1 MQEQSIEKL
10 QEEFERFIQFAEVLD
25 KQSRRYFVAYLREL
39 LLAEPMEE
47 DSLQSEYFNYFK
59 EALNDLFRDDELRN
73 LAQENKLLGEQIL
86 VDTLH
91 WFRKT
96 YGELS
101 KKHPYEDE
109 QRELESWG
117 VRHLRQFCQ
126 SYNYLIQKVSAYYSR
141 EEIDPSFH
149 QTKFKSIIN
158 ERSYEELSEE
168 ESAQIERVLKD
179 LLSQWDARLS
189 AKIFTWQM
197 KHLREAKEEFQGK
210 VEAKV
215 QEFKKLSS
223 LIKPFTEHIGR
234 YWDMSRALWE
244 EQTLDLIKMY
254 DALLKDE
261 KELKRLA
268 DLLGSLREAELET
281 EEEHYEKVL
290 EFKEWHKDPNL
301 RTEIVGVNYG
311 SDLNNVLPTEIALFG
326 EQSEW
331 QFLKRFAD
339 EQLQINQFEDRVL
352 QSSTRVYSESFQRVK
367 KKEKG
372 PFIVCVD
379 TSGSMEG
386 EPERIAKV
394 LCFAILKMA
403 AADERRAFLINFS
416 SGIHTIDLYNLVD
429 SINEVAAFL
438 QKSFHGGTDIS
449 LALNEALQ
457 QLETHGYRDADVL
470 VISDFIMYKISDDL
484 KMAMEKQQHNRGT
497 QFHSLVITDQTNEE
511 VISQFD
517 NAWTYDP
524 YKKGVLKRIY
534 GDLKSLSS
542 RKI

>member
-1 MQEQSIEKL
+1 MQQSLEKL
-10 QEEFERFIQFAEVLD
+10 ESEYERFIQFAEVLD
-25 KQSRRYFVAYLREL
+25 KATRRYFVAYLRKQL
-39 LLAEPMEE
+39 LNTPLEEE
-47 DSLQSEYFNYFK
+47 DLQSDYFDYFK
-59 EALNDLFRDDELRN
+59 EALEDLFIDEDLQN
-73 LAQENKLLGEQIL
+73 LARENKLLGEQVL

-101 KKHPYEDE
+101 KKHPFEDE
-109 QRELESWG
+109 QRELGSWG

-126 SYNYLIQKVSAYYSR
+126 SYNYLIQKVSSYYSSL
-141 EEIDPSFH
+141 EIDPSFH
-149 QTKFKSIIN
+149 QQKFKDIIADRN
-158 ERSYEELSEE
+158 YEALNDEDKQ
-168 ESAQIERVLKD
+168 QIERILKD
-179 LLSQWDARLS
+179 LLAQWDARLQ
-189 AKIFTWQM
+189 AKILNFQM
-197 KHLREAKEEFQGK
+197 RHLREAKKEFQNK
-210 VEAKV
+210 LEAKV

-244 EQTLDLIKMY
+244 EQTLDLINLY
-254 DALLKDE
+254 DRLLEDE
-261 KELKRLA
+261 EELRKLA
-268 DLLGSLREAELET
+268 DLLGSLREAELEM

-290 EFKEWHKDPNL
+290 EFKEWVKDPNL
-301 RTEIVGVNYG
+301 RSEIVGVSYG
-311 SDLNNVLPTEIALFG
+311 NDLNNVLPSEVALFG
-326 EQSEW
+326 DKSEW

-339 EQLQINQFEDRVL
+339 EQLQVNHYQDRVL
-352 QSSTRVYSESFQRVK
+352 QSSSRVYRESFQSVK

-449 LALNEALQ
+449 LALNESLQ

-497 QFHSLVITDQTNEE
+497 QFHSLVITDQANEE

-517 NAWTYDP
+517 NAWSYDP
-524 YKKGVLKRIY
+524 YKKGVVKQIY
-534 GDLKSLSS
+534 GDLKAISG
-542 RKI
+542 RNI

>member
-1 MQEQSIEKL
+1 MQEKSLEKL

-25 KQSRRYFVAYLREL
+25 KPSRRYFVAYLREQ

-47 DSLQSEYFNYFK
+47 ETLQSEYFNYFK
-59 EALNDLFRDDELRN
+59 EALNDLFQDEDLRT
-73 LAQENKLLGEQIL
+73 LAKDNQLLGEQIL

-101 KKHPYEDE
+101 KKHPFEDE

-117 VRHLRQFCQ
+117 IRHLRQFCK
-126 SYNYLIQKVSAYYSR
+126 SYNYLIQKVSSYYLR

-149 QTKFKSIIN
+149 QDKFKALIGD
-158 ERSYEELSEE
+158 RSFEDLSAQECE
-168 ESAQIERVLKD
+168 QIERVFND
-179 LLSQWDARLS
+179 LLAQWDARLT
-189 AKIFTWQM
+189 AKIFTFQM
-197 KHLREAKEEFQGK
+197 KHLREAKDQFQSK
-210 VEAKV
+210 MESKV

-244 EQTLDLIKMY
+244 EQTLDLIKLY
-254 DALLKDE
+254 DALLRDE

-268 DLLGSLREAELET
+268 DLLGSMRKAELEM

-290 EFKEWHKDPNL
+290 EFKEWRKDPNL
-301 RTEIVGVNYG
+301 RTEIVGVSHG
-311 SDLNNVLPTEIALFG
+311 KDLNNVLPTEVALFG
-326 EQSEW
+326 GHSEW

-339 EQLQINQFEDRVL
+339 EQLQVNQFEDQVL
-352 QSSTRVYSESFQRVK
+352 EESTRVYSESFQRVK

-449 LALNEALQ
+449 LALGEALQ

-484 KMAMEKQQHNRGT
+484 KTAMDKQQHNSGT
-497 QFHSLVITDQTNEE
+497 QFHSLVITDQANEE

-517 NAWTYDP
+517 NAWSYDP
-524 YKKGVLKRIY
+524 YQKGVLKRIY
-534 GDLKSLSS
+534 GDLKGIAS